1 MSLLYEG
8 KAKRIFTTEQ
18 DDVLRV
24 EYKDEV
30 TAGNGAKKDHL
41 EGKGRLNNLIT
52 SKIFQYLKEQGLES
66 HFIEQLSDTEQL
78 VKKVEI
84 IPLEVVVRNIAAGS
98 ITKRL
103 GFDKG
108 HEFEQPLVEFFYKN
122 DDLNDPLITD
132 DHVKLLNLANDDE
145 IATLKEAAL
154 GINEHLKALMA
165 KMDLRIV
172 DYKIEFGRTEDG
184 KIILADEISPDTCRI
199 CALDSDENF
208 DKDVYR
214 EDRGSILDVYQA
226 FLTKL
231 EDVE

>member
-52 SKIFQYLKEQGLES
+52 SKIFQYLKDQGLES

-199 CALDSDENF
+199 WALDSDENF

-226 FLTKL
+226 FFTKL

>member
-52 SKIFQYLKEQGLES
+52 SKIFQYLKDQGLES

-84 IPLEVVVRNIAAGS
+84 ILLEVVVRNIAAGS

-199 CALDSDENF
+199 WALDSDENF

>member
-52 SKIFQYLKEQGLES
+52 SKIFQYLKDQGLES

-172 DYKIEFGRTEDG
+172 DYKIEFGRTAVSYTHLRAHE
-184 KIILADEISPDTCRI
+184 T
-199 CALDSDENF
+199 
-208 DKDVYR
+208 
-214 EDRGSILDVYQA
+214 
-226 FLTKL
+226 
-231 EDVE
+231 

>member
-52 SKIFQYLKEQGLES
+52 SKIFQYLKDQGLES

-108 HEFEQPLVEFFYKN
+108 YEFEQPLVEFFYKN

-199 CALDSDENF
+199 WALDSDENF

>member
-52 SKIFQYLKEQGLES
+52 SKIFQYLKDQGLES

-108 HEFEQPLVEFFYKN
+108 HEFEQPLVEYFYKN

-199 CALDSDENF
+199 WALDSDENF